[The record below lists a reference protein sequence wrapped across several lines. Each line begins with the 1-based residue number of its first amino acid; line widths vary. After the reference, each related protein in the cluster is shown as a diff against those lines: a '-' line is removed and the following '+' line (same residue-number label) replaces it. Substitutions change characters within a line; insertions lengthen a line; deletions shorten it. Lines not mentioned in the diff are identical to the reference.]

1 MNIDEDLKIE
11 YEKKLVMVRLLV
23 INMKDRGM
31 FEFKKDKCL

>member
-31 FEFKKDKCL
+31 FEFKKR